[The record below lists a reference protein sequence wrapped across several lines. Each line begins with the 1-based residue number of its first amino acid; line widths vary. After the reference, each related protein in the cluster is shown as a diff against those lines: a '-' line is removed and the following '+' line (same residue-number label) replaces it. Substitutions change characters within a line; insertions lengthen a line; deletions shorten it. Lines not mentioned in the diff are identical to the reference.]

1 MRPGNERETHL
12 PAPSGRETGQ
22 TGHAQ
27 FAGEFAHLTLDHLVG
42 LPSGLIHRCDDQVLK
57 HLDVGRIDDLPVQDN
72 NVDFDSVD
80 FVLNEFDEQSIE
92 QAVLVKEAVGGTV
105 TVVGVDLIGELDNV
119 LHLALAK
126 GADKAVKITADE
138 PGADSHMQAKWLAE
152 AIKGLGADLIL
163 TGVQASNDLDG
174 QIGPMIAAH
183 LDMPYIGGISSVEV
197 SDRTATINKEFAGG
211 VGAKYSVS
219 LPMVVGVQA
228 ASKPPRY
235 APISKVRQIAQ
246 TATIEKIAPAGQA
259 STALMMKKMAP
270 PVVTGHA
277 EMIEGSPKQVAA
289 KIVEL
294 LKSKGLV

>member
-1 MRPGNERETHL
+1 MNIVVAIKHI
-12 PAPSGRETGQ
+12 PSI
-22 TGHAQ
+22 A
-27 FAGEFAHLTLDHLVG
+27 
-42 LPSGLIHRCDDQVLK
+42 
-57 HLDVGRIDDLPVQDN
+57 DDLPVKGV

-126 GADKAVKITADE
+126 GADKAVKVTAEE
-138 PGADSHMQAKWLAE
+138 PGADSHQQARWLSE
-152 AIKGLGADLIL
+152 AIRGMSPDIVFA
-163 TGVQASNDLDG
+163 GVQASNDLDG
-174 QIGPMIAAH
+174 QIGAMIAAY
-183 LDMPYIGGISSVEV
+183 LDMPYIGGVSSVEV
-197 SDRTATINKEFAGG
+197 SGNTATVNKEFAGG
-211 VGAKYSVS
+211 VGAKYEAA

-246 TATIEKIAPAGQA
+246 TATVEKVAPSGDA
-259 STALMMKKMAP
+259 SSGLTFKKMAP
-270 PVVTGHA
+270 PVAAGHA
-277 EMIEGSPKQVAA
+277 EMIEGSSKEVAA

-294 LKSKGLV
+294 LKSKGLA

>member
-1 MRPGNERETHL
+1 MNIVVAIKHI
-12 PAPSGRETGQ
+12 PSI
-22 TGHAQ
+22 A
-27 FAGEFAHLTLDHLVG
+27 
-42 LPSGLIHRCDDQVLK
+42 
-57 HLDVGRIDDLPVQDN
+57 DDLPVKGN

-126 GADKAVKITADE
+126 GADKAVKITVDD
-138 PGADSHMQAKWLAE
+138 PGADSHQQAKWLAE
-152 AIKGLGADLIL
+152 EAIKGMSADIVFA
-163 TGVQASNDLDG
+163 GVQASNDLDG
-174 QIGPMIAAH
+174 QIGPMIAAY
-183 LDMPYIGGISSVEV
+183 LDMPYIGGVSSVEAA
-197 SDRTATINKEFAGG
+197 DGTAIVTKEFAGG
-211 VGAKYSVS
+211 NAGKYSVS

-235 APISKVRQIAQ
+235 APISKVRQVAQ
-246 TATIEKIAPAGQA
+246 TATIGKVAPAGEVSA
-259 STALMMKKMAP
+259 ELTMKKMAP

-277 EMIEGSPKQVAA
+277 EMIEGSSKEVAA

-294 LKSKGLV
+294 LKSRGLA

>member
-1 MRPGNERETHL
+1 MNIVVAIKHI
-12 PAPSGRETGQ
+12 PSI
-22 TGHAQ
+22 A
-27 FAGEFAHLTLDHLVG
+27 
-42 LPSGLIHRCDDQVLK
+42 
-57 HLDVGRIDDLPVQDN
+57 DDLPVKGN

-105 TVVGVDLIGELDNV
+105 TVVGVDLIGELDSI

-152 AIKGLGADLIL
+152 AIKGMLAEIIF

-174 QIGPMIAAH
+174 QIGPMIAAY
-183 LDMPYIGGISSVEV
+183 LDIPYIGGVSSVEV
-197 SDRTATINKEFAGG
+197 SDHTAAVNKEFAGG
-211 VGAKYSVS
+211 FGAKYTVA

-228 ASKPPRY
+228 ASKPQRY
-235 APISKVRQIAQ
+235 APISKVRQVAQ
-246 TATIEKIAPAGQA
+246 TATIEKVAPAGDA
-259 STALMMKKMAP
+259 SAGLSFKKMAP

-277 EMIEGSPKQVAA
+277 EMIGGSSKEVAA
-289 KIVEL
+289 KIVEI